1 MNLARLAAACMIG
14 ALAGVAASR
23 DAFAQSAPVMVRS
36 DPRISEIRLEVEL
49 FQQESVTRYGRVTV
63 NGVTT
68 ETSTSDGQ
76 LYKTKKLE
84 VAVPVL
90 IRTSWCDTDFSK
102 IQVRA
107 IADGHDALLDPSKV
121 FRRLDG
127 VEAILNYDLA
137 FPRGYFNTLLLRS
150 TFQVQ
155 SWELAVDEIAAARS
169 TWPRQWPDGMERF
182 LGSEPGIDPAAP
194 AIKAF
199 AEGATPGGPRSV
211 SPFIAARNTAIA
223 IAHRWRVTN
232 STTSVYGQR
241 GALRGLNFTVN
252 QPWGLEAG
260 GGTPVELAATSV
272 SALRSLGIPSR
283 VVYCLERGER
293 SRSRSTA
300 DDDREKSSRSEFRMI
315 CEFFLPEIGWI
326 PFDPLYMRSR
336 GGAMAPNRTGPIKG
350 FANIPDIQT
359 ALPLAFRQ
367 VPAGFEMADRYALW
381 GWKGT
386 VDPDEDRAVTRIDY
400 DSSSRGNGAPPK
412 QPAPVGDKP
421 G

>member
-1 MNLARLAAACMIG
+1 MKILPLIATAATALAASS
-14 ALAGVAASR
+14 VAS
-23 DAFAQSAPVMVRS
+23 AQAMMRS

-68 ETSTSDGQ
+68 ESGAASSHIYETG
-76 LYKTKKLE
+76 KLE
-84 VAVPVL
+84 IAVPVL
-90 IRTSWCDTDFSK
+90 LRTSWCDTDFSK
-102 IQVRA
+102 VQVRA
-107 IADGHDALLDPSKV
+107 IADGHDAQLDPSKV

-127 VEAILNYDLA
+127 VEAILDFDLS
-137 FPRGYFNTLLLRS
+137 FPRGYFATLLLRS

-155 SWELAVDEIAAARS
+155 LWELKVDEAAAARV

-182 LGSEPGIDPAAP
+182 LGTEPGIDPTTP
-194 AIKAF
+194 AIKSF
-199 AEGATPGGPRSV
+199 ADTATAGGARSV
-211 SPFIAARNTAIA
+211 TPFIAARNAVAAVT
-223 IAHRWRVTN
+223 RKWRLSN
-232 STTSVYGQR
+232 SSTSIYGQR

-252 QPWGLEAG
+252 QPWGLDAG
-260 GGTPVELAATSV
+260 GGTPVELAATCV
-272 SALRSLGIPSR
+272 SAVRALGIPSR

-293 SRSRSTA
+293 SRSAPDKER
-300 DDDREKSSRSEFRMI
+300 DKSSRSEFRMI
-315 CEFFLPEIGWI
+315 CEFFLPDVGWV
-326 PFDPLYMRSR
+326 PFDPLYMKSR
-336 GGAMAPNRTGPIKG
+336 AGTPVGGRDAAIKG
-350 FANIPDIQT
+350 FANIPDIQS

-400 DSSSRGNGAPPK
+400 DPSSRGNGKPPT
-412 QPAPVGDKP
+412 QPAPIGDKP